1 MKVPKGKTIYFGR
14 KVLKAGDEIP
24 AALESKFAKVLN
36 KENKQGYSL
45 SKKDDFKSK
54 VDSDK

>member
-1 MKVPKGKTIYFGR
+1 MVVPKGKTLYVGK
-14 KVLKAGDEIP
+14 KVMKAGDEIP
-24 AALESKFAKVLN
+24 ASLESKFAKILN

-54 VDSDK
+54 ADSDK